1 MVVYRGWNP
10 IANSMSVW
18 GALGFI
24 IVGMIASFVE
34 IIRNKKNVFVW
45 LVFILFSGLA
55 EQQADKDAEDAMQS
69 IKL

>member
-1 MVVYRGWNP
+1 MP
-10 IANSMSVW
+10 FPTIANSMSVW
-18 GALGFI
+18 GGLGLGFI

>member
-1 MVVYRGWNP
+1 MP
-10 IANSMSVW
+10 FPTIANSMSVW
-18 GALGFI
+18 GALGLGFI

-45 LVFILFSGLA
+45 LVFILFSELA